1 LFLVEL
7 DLVFSFEAPSLEL
20 LFEMFVSLVVVF
32 TVLSVLFTRS
42 QCFQPNSPIFRS
54 SRFLSPSSAP
64 SSSSP
69 SRLQPSFHTSTSS
82 LSSSSGSSAFVSSTA
97 SSSSI
102 SREAYSQ
109 PRVSILTEIDDHPGS
124 LYEILKFF
132 WKHDIN
138 LTHIESRPSNS
149 KCSTGFHVQI
159 NFDGS
164 IGTPATD
171 ALLKDLQYRC
181 KNMLILDEK
190 EVPWFPRHIS
200 ELDLIAARVLDAG
213 SDLQSDH
220 PGKKTL
226 LVCCTPFY
234 LHVDFLP

>member
-1 LFLVEL
+1 MLV
-7 DLVFSFEAPSLEL
+7 SC
-20 LFEMFVSLVVVF
+20 LVVL
-32 TVLSVLFTRS
+32 TVLNVLFSQS
-42 QCFQPNSPIFRS
+42 QCFQHTPTSPIFRS

-64 SSSSP
+64 TSSSSSVRLP
-69 SRLQPSFHTSTSS
+69 SSFHSSTSS
-82 LSSSSGSSAFVSSTA
+82 LSSSSGSSAFVSST
-97 SSSSI
+97 SSI
-102 SREAYSQ
+102 PHEAYSQ
-109 PRVSILTEIDDHPGS
+109 PRVSILTEIDDQPGS

-164 IGTPATD
+164 IGTPKTD

-220 PGKKTL
+220 PGT
-226 LVCCTPFY
+226 
-234 LHVDFLP
+234 